1 MTGSE
6 YLILAPVSAVLS
18 ALITVLAQHMF
29 RGLARQSRVAAVVES
44 AMGGPVTS
52 GEPRDALNDKAMS
65 FAHELEQSAALL
77 RKYDAHWW
85 LEARR
90 TSAASLISSMLG
102 ALLVVTVLL
111 IALRS
116 RNPEF
121 APIVVSLTGVV
132 TSLVTVLFHRQSKAS
147 NAQLER
153 QAAWLRQQVEHG
165 HNERRMFDLLSCIG
179 YSKER
184 DLIIRALLLG
194 PTESAKLA
202 VRDDPEPQPEQNSE
216 GN

>member
-6 YLILAPVSAVLS
+6 YLILAPISAVLS
-18 ALITVLAQHMF
+18 ALITVLSQHVF
-29 RGLARQSRVAAVVES
+29 RGLAGQGRVAASVVES
-44 AMGGPVTS
+44 AVS
-52 GEPRDALNDKAMS
+52 GQVASTEPRDVLSDKATS
-65 FAHELEQSAALL
+65 FAHGLEQSAALL

-111 IALRS
+111 VAFRS
-116 RNPEF
+116 HNPEYTTV
-121 APIVVSLTGVV
+121 VVSLTGAV
-132 TSLVTVLFHRQSKAS
+132 TSLVTVLFHRQSKIA
-147 NAQLER
+147 NAQMER

-165 HNERRMFDLLSCIG
+165 HNERRMFDLLSCMG

-184 DLIIRALLLG
+184 DLVIHALLFDSADAAKSAVQDAA
-194 PTESAKLA
+194 ES
-202 VRDDPEPQPEQNSE
+202 PSE
-216 GN
+216 